1 MIHANVCRLASPFIF
16 PTADAPRWHLGF
28 GLNLGFSCAA
38 IVVTAAMIV
47 YYRYENARR
56 DKEEGGPPRPGQKV
70 EVAKL
75 HDLAPGFRYTP

>member
-1 MIHANVCRLASPFIF
+1 MINANGCRLASPFIF
-16 PTADAPRWHLGF
+16 PTADAPRWRLGF
-28 GLNLGFSCAA
+28 GLNLGFSC
-38 IVVTAAMIV
+38 AMIV

-70 EVAKL
+70 EAAKL